1 MPKTSTVGKILLQQ
15 HVPEALKSHIES
27 TVLDSKGL
35 GDFFDKASREHPV
48 EYKDMVSQL
57 TRLGFEV
64 STRLGST
71 VSLQDLVSPI
81 DKDKKFAEL
90 EKKIEQLDATE
101 KDAKR
106 HKIALSKLFSDFTK
120 EVETELVEVGVKKN
134 QTLAKVIRAGARGKP
149 MQYRQTVFSPIL
161 VNDAKDQPLTDFI
174 IKNSYA
180 EGLTLP
186 EYLIGSFGA
195 RKGEVSKKL
204 AVAEAGYFSKQ
215 LTRVGM
221 VVKVEETDCGTHNG
235 IPASTEDKDSVGCF
249 LAHPVGSYHRNNEV
263 TSSMLNDLKN
273 KGIKSFVIRSVITCE
288 SSAKFHSGA
297 VCQLCLGKRDHKNGT
312 PIGSYVGIT
321 AANTIG
327 EPLCLAKGTLVKMA
341 DFSSKPIEE
350 VKVGE
355 EILGADV
362 TGKTFRTKVVNT
374 FANGVRKC
382 RTFNFQYSGAH
393 DLVNPDNRVSVTCTD
408 AHKVLARNGRN
419 LKLEVREISKSI
431 SRVWSPATA
440 SGFDGTGLQKE
451 EYSLLLGL
459 LFGDGCTTSKNLHFS
474 CADPLLIE
482 DATSYLHSLGVT
494 FSGEAE
500 NVDFYIAKHTGLLE
514 KVKEYNLLGKY
525 SFEKELSPSMQGWD
539 NASIAAFISGLVST
553 DGCLSL
559 AKHGKPIIDITS
571 TSRPL
576 LLAVRDLLYWRFGLD
591 VCAPYLAYAAGKK
604 KNKFSKKLNRTI
616 KSKRDCYAL
625 RVSSRSYVQCLLSH
639 LSLVGEKRKSSEVW
653 LAQEKLWQSSHIRPA
668 RFTIVDTSDYFD
680 AETYDLEVEHKDHL
694 FCLANGLIVSN
705 SQGQLNVK
713 HTSGTAGGAHI
724 SSGFK
729 LINNLANIPKLF
741 PYEATLA
748 EKDGTITDI
757 RAAPQGGHYVHLAG
771 KEYYTPSGYE
781 LTHKV
786 GDHVEAGDALCSGI
800 VNPAK
805 IVLHKGVGEGR
816 RYFAE
821 ATKKAFD
828 DAGMGGINRRNFEL
842 MARGVIDHVKIT
854 NNEGLGDHLPGEI
867 VHYQTL
873 AKNYVHRPDSKT
885 VRVDQAYD
893 KYLEQPVLHY
903 TIGDRITKSRIQQLK
918 EHGIESILV
927 NDKAPDFEPEM
938 QRLLGVPI
946 HEHDWMH
953 QLYSTNL
960 ERRLVQAVN
969 TGASSDLKGA
979 SPIAGLA
986 YGVDFGKK
994 HNGVK
999 QAEFTTD
1006 EEENTEEP
1014 LSFE

>member
-101 KDAKR
+101 KDAKK

-249 LAHPVGSYHRNNEV
+249 LAHPIGSYHRNNEV

-273 KGIKSFVIRSVITCE
+273 KGIKSYVIRSVITCE

-382 RTFNFQYSGAH
+382 RTFNFQYSGTKSH
-393 DLVNPDNRVSVTCTD
+393 SFGDNLGSVTCTD
-408 AHKVLARNGRN
+408 AHKILTCNADGA
-419 LKLEVREISKSI
+419 KLTVR
-431 SRVWSPATA
+431 A
-440 SGFDGTGLQKE
+440 
-451 EYSLLLGL
+451 
-459 LFGDGCTTSKNLHFS
+459 
-474 CADPLLIE
+474 
-482 DATSYLHSLGVT
+482 
-494 FSGEAE
+494 
-500 NVDFYIAKHTGLLE
+500 IAK
-514 KVKEYNLLGKY
+514 
-525 SFEKELSPSMQGWD
+525 
-539 NASIAAFISGLVST
+539 
-553 DGCLSL
+553 SL
-559 AKHGKPIIDITS
+559 K
-571 TSRPL
+571 
-576 LLAVRDLLYWRFGLD
+576 
-591 VCAPYLAYAAGKK
+591 
-604 KNKFSKKLNRTI
+604 
-616 KSKRDCYAL
+616 
-625 RVSSRSYVQCLLSH
+625 
-639 LSLVGEKRKSSEVW
+639 
-653 LAQEKLWQSSHIRPA
+653 PA
-668 RFTIVDTSDYFD
+668 RHPLNFTIVDTSDYFD

-724 SSGFK
+724 SSGYK

-994 HNGVK
+994 TNVVK

>member
-101 KDAKR
+101 KDAKK

-249 LAHPVGSYHRNNEV
+249 LAHPIGSYHRNNEV

-273 KGIKSFVIRSVITCE
+273 KGIKSYVIRSVITCE

-312 PIGSYVGIT
+312 PIGSYVGVT

-327 EPLCLAKGTLVKMA
+327 EPLA
-341 DFSSKPIEE
+341 
-350 VKVGE
+350 
-355 EILGADV
+355 
-362 TGKTFRTKVVNT
+362 
-374 FANGVRKC
+374 
-382 RTFNFQYSGAH
+382 
-393 DLVNPDNRVSVTCTD
+393 
-408 AHKVLARNGRN
+408 
-419 LKLEVREISKSI
+419 
-431 SRVWSPATA
+431 
-440 SGFDGTGLQKE
+440 
-451 EYSLLLGL
+451 
-459 LFGDGCTTSKNLHFS
+459 
-474 CADPLLIE
+474 
-482 DATSYLHSLGVT
+482 
-494 FSGEAE
+494 
-500 NVDFYIAKHTGLLE
+500 
-514 KVKEYNLLGKY
+514 
-525 SFEKELSPSMQGWD
+525 
-539 NASIAAFISGLVST
+539 
-553 DGCLSL
+553 
-559 AKHGKPIIDITS
+559 
-571 TSRPL
+571 
-576 LLAVRDLLYWRFGLD
+576 
-591 VCAPYLAYAAGKK
+591 
-604 KNKFSKKLNRTI
+604 
-616 KSKRDCYAL
+616 
-625 RVSSRSYVQCLLSH
+625 
-639 LSLVGEKRKSSEVW
+639 
-653 LAQEKLWQSSHIRPA
+653 
-668 RFTIVDTSDYFD
+668 
-680 AETYDLEVEHKDHL
+680 
-694 FCLANGLIVSN
+694 
-705 SQGQLNVK
+705 QGQLNVK

-994 HNGVK
+994 TNVVK